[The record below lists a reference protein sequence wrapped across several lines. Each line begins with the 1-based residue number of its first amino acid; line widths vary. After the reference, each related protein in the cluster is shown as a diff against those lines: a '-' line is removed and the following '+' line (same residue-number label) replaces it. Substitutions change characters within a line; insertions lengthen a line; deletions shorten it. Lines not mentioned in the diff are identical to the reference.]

1 MLPSGEEA
9 ASNADLVETLV
20 SVFDGLGLARK
31 PPMGSGEH
39 VASAMR

>member
-20 SVFDGLGLARK
+20 SVFDGLGLCAQTADGLR
-31 PPMGSGEH
+31 EH